1 MTLGNIIRITKSF
14 HKASLQELTVLSA
27 QNDPYRL
34 DTKTNHRNGQWL
46 AQHMEAAGL
55 LKPWKR
61 THNRGVFYALVAAGD
76 VLKPDGIPF
85 VNDDECWSFLEQA
98 SKAARWLG
106 YVPWERIF
114 DARNSD
120 PVIRTSEPL
129 SPYSAIAFDVDGY
142 AFDPAELRPR
152 IDLCDFHARQMYK
165 VVIFGEKTSLE
176 TVLWPV
182 AEQYGADLYLPSGEI
197 SDTFIYRMATNAMND
212 GRPIVVFTLADA
224 DPSGYQMSTSIAH
237 KLRAMK
243 DSIYPSLDF
252 RLIPI
257 GLTVEQVKDLGL
269 PSTPLKETEKRASRW
284 RERFGVEQTEIDALA
299 TLRPDVL
306 RSIVTNAIDPWI
318 DRTLDDRVRE
328 ARDEWLEQAAAE
340 FARQSASTALA
351 AKIAEADTAL
361 ELFKSSVEDIRG
373 EINSLD
379 MNLPTFHLPE
389 PFIDLP
395 LPLALVHSDMELIDH
410 IAVLRERKS
419 YGGEA

>member
-14 HKASLQELTVLSA
+14 SKASLADLTVLSA

-46 AQHMEAAGL
+46 AQYMDAAGL
-55 LKPWKR
+55 LKSWKR

-76 VLKPDGIPF
+76 VLKPDGAPF
-85 VNDDECWSFLEQA
+85 VNNDDCWSFLEHA

-120 PVIRTSEPL
+120 PVIRLSEPS
-129 SPYSAIAFDVDGY
+129 SPYSAIEFDADSY
-142 AFDPAELRPR
+142 AFDPIELRPR
-152 IDLCDFHARQMYK
+152 LNLCDFNARQMYK
-165 VVIFGEKTSLE
+165 IVIFGEKTSLE
-176 TVLWPV
+176 SVLWPI

-197 SDTFIYRMATNAMND
+197 SDTFIHKMATNAVND
-212 GRPIVVFTLADA
+212 SRPMVVFTLSDA
-224 DPSGYQMSTSIAH
+224 DPSGYQMSTSIGH

-243 DSIYPSLDF
+243 DSIYPSLEF
-252 RLIPI
+252 RLIPV
-257 GLTVEQVKDLGL
+257 GLTVEQVKELGL

-318 DRTLDDRVRE
+318 DGTLDDRVRQ
-328 ARDEWLEQAAAE
+328 ARKEWLAVASAE
-340 FARQSASTALA
+340 FERHTAQTALA
-351 AKIAEADTAL
+351 TKIAEADAAM
-361 ELFKSSVEDIRG
+361 ELFKACVDDIRS
-373 EINSLD
+373 EITGLDFSLPAFE
-379 MNLPTFHLPE
+379 LPKPWVDF
-389 PFIDLP
+389 P
-395 LPLALVHSDMELIDH
+395 LPLSLVHSEMELIDH
-410 IAVLRERKS
+410 IAALRERKS
-419 YGGEA
+419 FGGEA